1 MICVRWSMPWSKS
14 STSRAVVSMVA
25 RKTTPKP
32 ARMVSLIAVTAA
44 CLLGCSESVVGT
56 PQAEPGLRTT
66 QTDTPSTS
74 SIPTTTSRTPI
85 PSGVPTVPPVPTRTT
100 GPGPSDTPANAETTC
115 DEYLDLD
122 EDGQRAV
129 IEAVGADNELVGLNP
144 ELWITL
150 TSALCTFAEPSTPV
164 REVLEGQ
171 GIR

>member
-1 MICVRWSMPWSKS
+1 
-14 STSRAVVSMVA
+14 MVA
-25 RKTTPKP
+25 RRTTLKP
-32 ARMVSLIAVTAA
+32 VRIVSLIAVTAT
-44 CLLGCSESVVGT
+44 CLMGCSDTVVGT

-74 SIPTTTSRTPI
+74 STPTTTSRTPT
-85 PSGVPTVPPVPTRTT
+85 PTGVPTVPPVPTRTT
-100 GPGPSDTPANAETTC
+100 GPSDPPASAETTC

-129 IEAVGADNELVGLNP
+129 IEAIGADNELVGLNP